1 MYRLEGASRITGT
14 HLTYRGETVEKIE
27 DAKIQ
32 KIVEKVETRFRQ
44 FHGPMRV
51 AIAVFSI
58 LLVGYL
64 LAYLLG
70 FLTGQKIFLYL
81 PQFRAMGLAF
91 IFILAYLL
99 TPVTRRSPRDKV
111 PWFDFLLMLMGVGP
125 SLYFFFV
132 YPGRVGMMRVEGAHE
147 VVLAVLLLISLVE
160 ISRRLM
166 GMAVTAILLVFIIY
180 PMVSSYAPLFFKG
193 RGLAPADA
201 VSRFFLFE
209 ATGIFG
215 SFLELALGIFFIFLL
230 FAAFLQV
237 TGAGDFF
244 MNLALSLMGH
254 VRGGPAKVVI
264 VGDTFLGTM
273 TGSAVANVV
282 ASGVITIPLMIK
294 TGYKRPFAAAVEAV
308 SSTGGQLVPPVMGVT
323 AFLMAEVL
331 NISYWQI
338 AVAAI
343 IPAVLYYLALYFI
356 LDFEAA
362 KNNLA
367 GRPRSELPHFGRVLA
382 QGWFLFVPLGLLV
395 YFLGKLAYSPEKAA
409 LYATGALMLLSFVKR
424 ETWLTPRKLLQGI
437 ENTAGSM
444 LEVTIMSGAVAI
456 IAGSVAVTGLG
467 VNLSGGLVDLSGGN
481 MLVLLLLT
489 AAACY
494 VLGMGL
500 PTMAS
505 YLLLA
510 LLVGPAL
517 VKAGLTPFVAH
528 FFIFYWSLTSH
539 ITPPVAPAAFVA
551 AGLAGASMWK
561 TCWTSVRIGLLLL
574 ILPFFF
580 VYNPAL
586 LMQGSPIQIVEATFT
601 AIIGTIVWAAA
612 LQGYLLGPTKLW
624 QRVFLGI
631 GGVLLIFPD
640 WKTELVG
647 VLLAAPAVLM
657 HWRDSRVHRAENL
670 PVAKLST
677 TQDS

>member
-1 MYRLEGASRITGT
+1 LERLDNAQ
-14 HLTYRGETVEKIE
+14 VE
-27 DAKIQ
+27 
-32 KIVEKVETRFRQ
+32 KIVEKVETRLRQ

-51 AIAVFSI
+51 VISVISVLI
-58 LLVGYL
+58 VGYL

-70 FLTGQKIFLYL
+70 FLTGQKIFLHL
-81 PQFRAMGLAF
+81 PQFRAMGLAL
-91 IFILAYLL
+91 IFVLAYLL
-99 TPVTRRSPRDKV
+99 TPFRRQSPRDKV
-111 PWFDFLLMLMGVGP
+111 PWYDFLFMLMGVVP
-125 SLYFFFV
+125 CLYFFFV
-132 YPGRVGMMRVEGAHE
+132 YPGRVGMMRLEGPHE
-147 VVLAVLLLISLVE
+147 VVLSIFILISLTE
-160 ISRRLM
+160 ATRRLM
-166 GMAVTAILLVFIIY
+166 GMAVTTILLVFIAY
-180 PMVSSYAPLFFKG
+180 PMLSGYAPGFLHG
-193 RGLAPADA
+193 RGLSPTDA

-209 ATGIFG
+209 STGIFG
-215 SFLELALGIFFIFLL
+215 SFLELALGIFFMFLL

-237 TGAGDFF
+237 TEAGDFF

-294 TGYKRPFAAAVEAV
+294 TGYKRHFAAAVEAV

-343 IPAVLYYLALYFI
+343 IPSVLYYLGLYFMI
-356 LDFEAA
+356 DFEAA

-367 GRPRSELPHFGRVLA
+367 GRPRAELPHFWKVLG
-382 QGWFLFVPLGLLV
+382 QGWFLFVPLGLLI

-409 LYATGALMLLSFVKR
+409 LIATVALILLSFIRK
-424 ETWLTPRKLLQGI
+424 ETRLTLRKLLTAI
-437 ENTAGSM
+437 ESTAGSM
-444 LEVTIMSGAVAI
+444 LEVTIMTGAVAI
-456 IAGSVAVTGLG
+456 IAGSVAVTGMG

-481 MLVLLLLT
+481 VLILLLLT
-489 AAACY
+489 AATCY
-494 VLGMGL
+494 ILGMGL
-500 PTMAS
+500 PTMAA

-510 LLVGPAL
+510 LLVAPAL
-517 VKAGLTPFVAH
+517 VKGGISPFVAH

-561 TCWTSVRIGLLLL
+561 TCWTSMRLGLILL

-586 LMQGSPIQIVEATFT
+586 LLQGSTLSIIEATFT
-601 AIIGTIVWAAA
+601 AIIGTIVLAAA
-612 LQGYLLGPTKLW
+612 LQGYLFDYTKLW
-624 QRVFLGI
+624 QRIFMGI
-631 GGVLLIFPD
+631 GGLLLIFPD
-640 WKTELVG
+640 WRAEVIG
-647 VLLAAPAVLM
+647 VAFVIPAVLI
-657 HWRDSRVHRAENL
+657 HWRSTRANKAEKL
-670 PVAKLST
+670 AVAELSNP
-677 TQDS
+677 QDL

>member
-1 MYRLEGASRITGT
+1 MEKLDNAQ
-14 HLTYRGETVEKIE
+14 VE
-27 DAKIQ
+27 
-32 KIVEKVETRFRQ
+32 KIVEKVETRLRQ

-51 AIAVFSI
+51 VISAISI

-64 LAYLLG
+64 LAYILG

-81 PQFRAMGLAF
+81 PQFRAMGLAL

-99 TPVTRRSPRDKV
+99 APFRRQSPRDKV
-111 PWFDFLLMLMGVGP
+111 PWYDFLFMLMGVVP
-125 SLYFFFV
+125 CLYFFFV
-132 YPGRVGMMRVEGAHE
+132 YPGRVGMMKLEGPHE
-147 VVLAVLLLISLVE
+147 VVLAIFLLISLTE
-160 ISRRLM
+160 ATRRLM
-166 GMAVTAILLVFIIY
+166 GIAVTTILLVFIAY
-180 PMVSSYAPLFFKG
+180 PMLSAYAPGFLHG
-193 RGLAPADA
+193 RGLTPTDA
-201 VSRFFLFE
+201 ISRFFLFE
-209 ATGIFG
+209 STGIFG
-215 SFLELALGIFFIFLL
+215 SFLELALGIFFMFLL

-294 TGYKRPFAAAVEAV
+294 TGYKRHFAAAVEAV

-343 IPAVLYYLALYFI
+343 IPSVLYYLALYFMI
-356 LDFEAA
+356 DFEAA

-367 GRPRSELPHFGRVLA
+367 GRPRAELPHFWKVLG
-382 QGWFLFVPLGLLV
+382 QGWFLFVPLGLLI

-409 LYATGALMLLSFVKR
+409 LYATVALILLSFVRK
-424 ETWLTPRKLLQGI
+424 ETRLTLRKLLTAI
-437 ENTAGSM
+437 ESTAGSM
-444 LEVTIMSGAVAI
+444 LEVTIMTGAVAI
-456 IAGSVAVTGLG
+456 IAGSVAVTGMG

-481 MLVLLLLT
+481 VLILLLLT
-489 AAACY
+489 AVTCY
-494 VLGMGL
+494 ILGMGL
-500 PTMAS
+500 PTMAA

-510 LLVGPAL
+510 LLVAPAL
-517 VKAGLTPFVAH
+517 VKGGISPFVAH

-561 TCWTSVRIGLLLL
+561 TCWTSMRLGLILL

-586 LMQGSPIQIVEATFT
+586 LMQGSALSIVEATFT
-601 AIIGTIVWAAA
+601 AIIGTIVLASA
-612 LQGYLLGPTKLW
+612 LQGYLFDYTKLW
-624 QRVFLGI
+624 QRVSMGI
-631 GGVLLIFPD
+631 GGLLLIFPD
-640 WKTELVG
+640 WKTEVVGIALVIPT
-647 VLLAAPAVLM
+647 VLL
-657 HWRDSRVHRAENL
+657 HWSSVRAHKAEKL
-670 PVAKLST
+670 ATTKLSNP
-677 TQDS
+677 QDL

>member
-1 MYRLEGASRITGT
+1 MERLEN
-14 HLTYRGETVEKIE
+14 EKV
-27 DAKIQ
+27 Q
-32 KIVEKVETRFRQ
+32 KVVEKVETRFRQ

-51 AIAVFSI
+51 VISVISV
-58 LLVGYL
+58 LLIVYL

-81 PQFRAMGLAF
+81 PQFRAMGLALVF
-91 IFILAYLL
+91 VLAYLL
-99 TPVTRRSPRDKV
+99 TPFRRGSPMDRV
-111 PWFDFLLMLMGVGP
+111 PWYDILFMLMGVAP
-125 SLYFFFV
+125 CVYFFFV
-132 YPGRVGMMRVEGAHE
+132 YPGRVGMMRLEGPHE
-147 VVLAVLLLISLVE
+147 IVLSILILIALVE
-160 ISRRLM
+160 ATRRLM

-180 PMVSSYAPLFFKG
+180 PMVSAHAPSFLQG
-193 RGLAPADA
+193 RGMSPTDA
-201 VSRFFLFE
+201 VTRFFLFE
-209 ATGIFG
+209 STGIFG

-230 FAAFLQV
+230 FAAFLQA

-294 TGYKRPFAAAVEAV
+294 TGYKRHFAAAVEAV

-331 NISYWQI
+331 NISYWQV

-343 IPAVLYYLALYFI
+343 IPSVLYYLALYFM

-362 KNNLA
+362 KHNLA
-367 GRPRSELPHFGRVLA
+367 GRPRAELPHFWKVLG

-395 YFLGKLAYSPEKAA
+395 YFLGKLAYTPEIAA
-409 LYATGALMLLSFVKR
+409 LYATGALMALSFVRK
-424 ETWLTPRKLLQGI
+424 ETRLTLRKVLSAV

-444 LEVTIMSGAVAI
+444 LEVTIMTGAVAI

-481 MLVLLLLT
+481 TLVLLLLT

-510 LLVGPAL
+510 LLVAPAL
-517 VKAGLTPFVAH
+517 VKGGISPFVAH

-551 AGLAGASMWK
+551 AGLAGASMWQ
-561 TCWTSVRIGLLLL
+561 TCWTSMRLGLLLL

-580 VYNPAL
+580 VYSPAL
-586 LMQGSPIQIVEATFT
+586 LMQGEPLKIAESAFT
-601 AIIGTIVWAAA
+601 AIIGTVVLAAA
-612 LQGYLLGPTKLW
+612 LQGYLFNRTNLW
-624 QRVFLGI
+624 QRGLMGVGGI
-631 GGVLLIFPD
+631 LLIFPD
-640 WKTELVG
+640 WRAELIG
-647 VLLAAPAVLM
+647 LGLAGGSVFWHWRETRVAESRRLVVDAPA
-657 HWRDSRVHRAENL
+657 RQTS
-670 PVAKLST
+670 P
-677 TQDS
+677 

>member
-1 MYRLEGASRITGT
+1 MDRLDNDK
-14 HLTYRGETVEKIE
+14 V
-27 DAKIQ
+27 Q
-32 KIVEKVETRFRQ
+32 KVVEKVETRFRQ

-51 AIAVFSI
+51 VVSVISAVLIA
-58 LLVGYL
+58 YL

-70 FLTGQKIFLYL
+70 FLTGQKVFLYL
-81 PQFRAMGLAF
+81 PQFRAMGLALVF
-91 IFILAYLL
+91 VLAYVL
-99 TPVTRRSPRDKV
+99 TPLRRRSPMDRV
-111 PWFDFLLMLMGVGP
+111 PWYDILFMLMGIGP

-132 YPGRVGMMRVEGAHE
+132 YPSRVGMMRAEGAHE
-147 VVLAVLLLISLVE
+147 IVLAILIIIAIVE
-160 ISRRLM
+160 ATRRLM
-166 GMAVTAILLVFIIY
+166 GMAVTTILLVFIIY
-180 PMVSSYAPLFFKG
+180 PMVSAYAPWFLHG
-193 RGLAPADA
+193 RGLAPTDA
-201 VSRFFLFE
+201 VTRFFLFE
-209 ATGIFG
+209 STGIFG

-294 TGYKRPFAAAVEAV
+294 TGYKRHFAAAVEAV

-331 NISYWQI
+331 NISYWQV

-343 IPAVLYYLALYFI
+343 IPSILYYLALYFM

-362 KNNLA
+362 KNKLA
-367 GRPRSELPHFGRVLA
+367 GRPRAELPRFWSVLG
-382 QGWFLFVPLGLLV
+382 QGWFLFAPLGLLV

-409 LYATGALMLLSFVKR
+409 LYATGALMLLSFARK
-424 ETWLTPRKLLQGI
+424 ETRLTLRKVLNAV
-437 ENTAGSM
+437 ESTAGSM
-444 LEVTIMSGAVAI
+444 LEVTIMTGAVAI

-481 MLVLLLLT
+481 TLILLMLT

-510 LLVGPAL
+510 LLVAPAL
-517 VKAGLTPFVAH
+517 VKGGLSPFVAH

-551 AGLAGASMWK
+551 AGLAGASMWQ
-561 TCWTSVRIGLLLL
+561 TCWTSMRLGLVLL

-580 VYNPAL
+580 VYSPAL
-586 LMQGSPIQIVEATFT
+586 LMQGEPLKIVESAFT
-601 AIIGTIVWAAA
+601 AIVGTIALAAA
-612 LQGYLLGPTKLW
+612 LQGYMFGYTKLW
-624 QRVFLGI
+624 QRAFMGV
-631 GGVLLIFPD
+631 GGLLLIFPD
-640 WKTELVG
+640 WRAEVIGLILAG
-647 VLLAAPAVLM
+647 GSVLW
-657 HWRDSRVHRAENL
+657 HWREAKAFRLQIPLAEK
-670 PVAKLST
+670 PAGS
-677 TQDS
+677 